1 MARFRREKKPLDVRL
16 TMRVRFG
23 AEPDEQVTVVNDRH
37 LRLIGNAFRYRD
49 QAINFVVYQV
59 LRAGVRQPKV
69 YGGLAPAAVSMMK
82 KFTGR
87 FRERE

>member
-1 MARFRREKKPLDVRL
+1 MARIRREKKPLDVRL

-23 AEPDEQVTVVNDRH
+23 AEPDEQVTVVNDRR
-37 LRLIGNAFRYRD
+37 LRLIGSAFKYRD

-69 YGGLAPAAVSMMK
+69 YGGLAPAAVGMMK
-82 KFTGR
+82 NFAGR
-87 FRERE
+87 FRGRK